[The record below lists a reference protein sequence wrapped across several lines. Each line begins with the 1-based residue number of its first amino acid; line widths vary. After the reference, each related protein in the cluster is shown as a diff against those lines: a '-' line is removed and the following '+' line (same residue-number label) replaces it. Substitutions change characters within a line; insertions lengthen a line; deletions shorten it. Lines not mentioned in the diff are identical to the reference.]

1 MNPKSDLCNW
11 LGPKS
16 PFVRVHVD
24 HFFFGGKA
32 IFLEVDAYSKWV
44 ELFIH
49 GTPTTDRCISSL
61 ELVFTTHGY
70 PETLVSDRPSML

>member
-1 MNPKSDLCNW
+1 MNPKSDVCNW

-32 IFLEVDAYSKWV
+32 IFLVVDAYSKWV
-44 ELFIH
+44 ELSIQ
-49 GTPTTDRCISSL
+49 GTPTTDTGQVYFQFRTSFYCTWIPGNFSI
-61 ELVFTTHGY
+61 
-70 PETLVSDRPSML
+70 R